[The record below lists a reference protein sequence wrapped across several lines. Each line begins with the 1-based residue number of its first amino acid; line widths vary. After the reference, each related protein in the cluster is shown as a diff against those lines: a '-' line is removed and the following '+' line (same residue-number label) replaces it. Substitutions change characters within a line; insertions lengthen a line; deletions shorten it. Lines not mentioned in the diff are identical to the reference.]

1 MTPGYSIRARL
12 LLGAALVLL
21 AFMAGAG
28 LAVQR
33 AHADSVRAVHL
44 QRLQGTI
51 YLLLARA
58 ELDVSGALLM
68 PPALSEPRLSL
79 PQSGLYA
86 GIYNVDRKEEWRSAS
101 SLGAT
106 PPLRREGVAPGEW
119 RTETIAG
126 DQGRSFHAVSFGVN
140 WATGQRQAPL
150 VLSVVEDKA
159 EFDREIAVFSRTLW
173 LWLGGAGA
181 LLLLAQTLLLQ
192 WGLLPLRRVATEIR
206 RVESGEQAGIEGN
219 YPNEIRPLTDNLNT
233 LIQQERV
240 RQGRYKEAL
249 SFLAHSLKTPL
260 AVLRN
265 ALGEPAQLPAAVQEQ
280 VARMDDIVQHQLGR
294 AAADGATR
302 FAPPVPVAPV
312 LERVRDAL
320 AKVHVEKGLA
330 FTIDCPPE
338 LTWRIGE
345 GDLFEML
352 GNVMD
357 NAAKWAQHRVAASA
371 SRAGGS
377 LLLRVEDD
385 GPGFTNTESILQLHV
400 RMDERV
406 PGHGVGLAVVNDLVA
421 SHHGVLK
428 LSRGALGGALVEI
441 VLPAPFSAAR

>member
-33 AHADSVRAVHL
+33 AHADSVRAVHFG
-44 QRLQGTI
+44 RLQGTV

-58 ELDVSGALLM
+58 ELDDTGALVM
-68 PPALSEPRLSL
+68 PPALAEPRLSL

-86 GIYNVDRKEEWRSAS
+86 GIYNVGRNEEWRSAS
-101 SLGAT
+101 SLGAAA
-106 PPLRREGVAPGEW
+106 PLRRDGVAPGQW
-119 RTETIAG
+119 RIETIAG
-126 DQGRSFHAVSFGVN
+126 EQGRAYHAVSFGVN

-159 EFDREIAVFSRTLW
+159 EFDREIATFERTLW
-173 LWLGGAGA
+173 LWLGGAGL
-181 LLLLAQTLLLQ
+181 LLLLAQTLLLH
-192 WGLLPLRRVATEIR
+192 WGLLPLRRVAAEIR
-206 RVESGEQAGIEGN
+206 RVESGEQAGVEGK

-265 ALGEPAQLPAAVQEQ
+265 TLAEPAQLPAAVREQ

-294 AAADGATR
+294 AAAGGATR

-320 AKVHVEKGLA
+320 AKVYAGKGLV
-330 FTIDCPPE
+330 FTLDCAPG

-357 NAAKWAQHRVAASA
+357 NAAKWAKQRVAVRA
-371 SRAGGS
+371 SRDGGN

-385 GPGFTNTESILQLHV
+385 GPGFTDTESILQLHV

-421 SHHGVLK
+421 SHHGELK
-428 LSRGALGGALVEI
+428 LSRGALGGALVDI
-441 VLPAPFSAAR
+441 VLPPPFNAAR